1 MKKTLIL
8 GIGNEIL
15 TDDGIG
21 PRLVSELEKEKFT
34 GTLHFQNAFL
44 GGLEILE
51 LIQGYQ
57 QVIFID
63 AIISLQGIPGTVYHF
78 TPEDFQETLHLSNLH
93 DANFL
98 VALELGRKMGMHI
111 PEDIHIIAIEIIE
124 DRVFSNQFSKEIEE
138 MYPAILLEVTGIM
151 NLLIKE

>member
-1 MKKTLIL
+1 LKKTLIL